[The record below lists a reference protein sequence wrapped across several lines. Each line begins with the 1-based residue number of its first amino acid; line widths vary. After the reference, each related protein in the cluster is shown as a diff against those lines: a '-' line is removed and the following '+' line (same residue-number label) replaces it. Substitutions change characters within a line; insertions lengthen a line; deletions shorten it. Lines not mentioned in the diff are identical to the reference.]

1 MTKETSERR
10 AISLLVLF
18 GSILYMVVTW
28 NYRGT
33 DEPPHYKRPSET

>member
-1 MTKETSERR
+1 MPTEINERR

-28 NYRGT
+28 NYRGI
-33 DEPPHYKRPSET
+33 DEPPRYKRPSEM

>member
-1 MTKETSERR
+1 MPTEINERR

-28 NYRGT
+28 NYRGV
-33 DEPPHYKRPSET
+33 DEPPSYKRPSDI

>member
-1 MTKETSERR
+1 MATQINQRR

-18 GSILYMVVTW
+18 GSVLYMVVTW

-33 DEPPHYKRPSET
+33 EEPIRYRHPSEI

>member
-1 MTKETSERR
+1 MTNEINERR

-28 NYRGT
+28 NYRSA
-33 DEPPHYKRPSET
+33 DEPPPYKRPSEI